1 MNIFFLS
8 LFMFDLDVDVIGRY
22 RTIGSHAFEQS
33 LYSTLYIGYGIPN
46 NLRNMAHTL
55 QIPNDLWNAA
65 HTLLL
70 DFCVLNTNNQR
81 NGIPITPHWFTVTS
95 IVGKINERWQ
105 IGLER
110 VRIVRNS
117 RSVDR
122 DDCLYLG

>member
-70 DFCVLNTNNQR
+70 DFCVLNTEQPTER
-81 NGIPITPHWFTVTS
+81 NTNHSPLVHCYINCRENKRTIT
-95 IVGKINERWQ
+95 K
-105 IGLER
+105 
-110 VRIVRNS
+110 
-117 RSVDR
+117 
-122 DDCLYLG
+122 